1 MKIYRLT
8 EPDPFITLAEMKEHL
23 NVDDSDHDT
32 TITALTNA
40 AIQYLDGDKGII
52 GRALAPATYRM
63 ELNGFPTGP
72 LCIPLPPTISVNAI
86 EYLDEN
92 GDLQTFAT
100 SEYRVTGL
108 GSNDGATIV
117 LDQVAGVVW
126 PPVQTGRDPDTVRVT
141 FRAGFETQDSP
152 SEAAVPEPIVTAIK
166 LMVSDWYDHRS
177 SSVIGTSAQ
186 EVPFSAMCLLAPWR
200 MYLPDTR

>member
-8 EPDPFITLAEMKEHL
+8 EPESFISLAEMKLHL
-23 NVDDSDHDT
+23 NVDDSDHDSV
-32 TITALTNA
+32 ITALTSA
-40 AIQYLDGDKGII
+40 AIQYLDGDKGIL
-52 GRALAPATYRM
+52 GRALAPATYRL
-63 ELNGFPTGP
+63 ELAGFPAGP
-72 LCIPLPPTISVNAI
+72 LCIPLPPTIAVDAI

-92 GDLQTFAT
+92 GDVQTFAT

-108 GSNDGATIV
+108 GSNDGATVV

-126 PPVQTGRDPDTVRVT
+126 PPVQAGRDPDTVRVT
-141 FRAGFETQDSP
+141 FRAGFETLDSP
-152 SEAAVPEPIVTAIK
+152 SEPAVPEPIVTAIK

-200 MYLPDTR
+200 LYLPDTR